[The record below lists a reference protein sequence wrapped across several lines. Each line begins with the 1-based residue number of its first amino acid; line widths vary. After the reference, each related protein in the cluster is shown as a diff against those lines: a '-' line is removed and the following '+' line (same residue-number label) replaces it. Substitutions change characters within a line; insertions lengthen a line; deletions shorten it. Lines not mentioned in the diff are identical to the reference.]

1 MNMMDVRSFVSML
14 QKPDNPWQ
22 LVQFVA
28 SRAAIKLAKG
38 EPLDDPAAVAAAGGG
53 GAAAAGSGAAVD
65 DDDDDDG
72 LLGQQEEEEL

>member
-38 EPLDDPAAVAAAGGG
+38 EPLDDPAAAAAAGGG
-53 GAAAAGSGAAVD
+53 AAV